1 MSDNR
6 SPIVRFPAE
15 WEPQSAVQL
24 TWPHPDTDWLPILD
38 DAVRV
43 FADIAAEVSK
53 RETLLIVCHDV
64 PTVKSQLRN
73 DTDLGNVIFAQIP
86 SNDTWARDHAPLSV
100 FIDDEPVLLD
110 FCFNGWGMKFAAD
123 KDNCITRNLFSS
135 YKNIF
140 LPSVKYG
147 NCLDFVLEGGS
158 VESDGQGTL
167 LVTSQCLLSVNRNEH
182 YSADDIEDVLKKRL
196 GADCV
201 LWLNNGNI
209 DGDDTDGHIDTLA
222 RFCSPDTIAYVAPP
236 EDENDEDY
244 YDFCM
249 MENELKA
256 FRTKDGEPYK
266 LVPLPY
272 LSYELDGEPQPATY
286 ANFLIMNKAVL
297 VPVYGLPTDEAA
309 LSALRDVF
317 ADREVVGID
326 CRPLVQQHGS
336 LHCVTMQY
344 PAGFFLPTRK

>member
-6 SPIVRFPAE
+6 SPIVRFSAE

-24 TWPHPDTDWLPILD
+24 TWPHPGTDWLPILD

-64 PTVKSQLRN
+64 PTVKSQLRS
-73 DTDLGNVIFAQIP
+73 DTDFGNVIFAQIP
-86 SNDTWARDHAPLSV
+86 YNDTWARDHAPLSV

-135 YKNIF
+135 YKDFF

-182 YSADDIEDVLKKRL
+182 YLPEEIESQLKRRL

-249 MENELKA
+249 MEDELKA
-256 FRTKDGEPYK
+256 FRTKNGEPYK

-309 LSALRDVF
+309 LSALRAVF
-317 ADREVVGID
+317 TDREVVGID

>member
-1 MSDNR
+1 M
-6 SPIVRFPAE
+6 
-15 WEPQSAVQL
+15 
-24 TWPHPDTDWLPILD
+24 LD
-38 DAVRV
+38 DILKTYDVMAREIERREPLLRV
-43 FADIAAEVSK
+43 GQ
-53 RETLLIVCHDV
+53 
-64 PTVKSQLRN
+64 PN
-73 DTDLGNVIFAQIP
+73 D
-86 SNDTWARDHAPLSV
+86 DTWARDHGFVTLVSDDPQDAPL
-100 FIDDEPVLLD
+100 LLD

-135 YKNIF
+135 YKDFF

-182 YSADDIEDVLKKRL
+182 YLPEEIESQLKRRL
-196 GADCV
+196 GADNV

-249 MENELKA
+249 MEDELKA

-309 LSALRDVF
+309 LSAIGDAF
-317 ADREVVGID
+317 PDREVVGID